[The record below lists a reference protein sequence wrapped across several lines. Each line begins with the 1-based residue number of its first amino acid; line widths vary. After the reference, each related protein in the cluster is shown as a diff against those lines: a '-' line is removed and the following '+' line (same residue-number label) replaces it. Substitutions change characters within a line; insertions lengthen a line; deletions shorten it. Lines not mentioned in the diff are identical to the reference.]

1 MSHGGFI
8 FNDCRLGETFLHK
21 TRKPSADGSGLAMRP
36 GSADGPVWKPSS
48 TGGSG
53 WRRLREKSNT
63 KKVKIQKAA
72 VRRMPSSS
80 FLKGKQEVVFSL
92 KSFNFIGRQTGIF
105 NNLVHGL
112 TISLHGTGQLHGGG
126 GFALGASLLKSSL
139 RTLLQ
144 SSLKT

>member
-21 TRKPSADGSGLAMRP
+21 TRNPSAG
-36 GSADGPVWKPSS
+36 GP
-48 TGGSG
+48 G
-53 WRRLREKSNT
+53 WRRLREET
-63 KKVKIQKAA
+63 TQRETVEIEKAA

-80 FLKGKQEVVFSL
+80 FSKGKHQFVFSL

-112 TISLHGTGQLHGGG
+112 TISLHGTGQLYGGG
-126 GFALGASLLKSSL
+126 GFAFGASLLKSSL
-139 RTLLQ
+139 
-144 SSLKT
+144 KA

>member
-53 WRRLREKSNT
+53 WRRLRKET
-63 KKVKIQKAA
+63 TQRETVEIEKAA

-80 FLKGKQEVVFSL
+80 FSEGKQQVVFSL

-126 GFALGASLLKSSL
+126 GFAFCYSNSFTFGATLLKS
-139 RTLLQ
+139 
-144 SSLKT
+144 

>member
-80 FLKGKQEVVFSL
+80 FSKGKHQFVFSL

-126 GFALGASLLKSSL
+126 GFAFCYSNSFTFGATLLKS
-139 RTLLQ
+139 
-144 SSLKT
+144 